1 MLVPTEPKIF
11 HIVHVDRL
19 ASIISDGYLWS
30 DAETRRR
37 GVGGTGIGMDRIKKR
52 RLEELTLSSHP
63 DLFVGDCVP
72 FYFCPRSVML
82 YLIFRGSDPELAYRG
97 GQAPI
102 VHLEADLRQT
112 VTRGDA
118 ARRRWAFT
126 SSNAG
131 SRYFEDYSDL
141 SKLNKLDW
149 DAIQASQWSGD
160 RKGPKQAEFL
170 VESSFP
176 WSLVTRIGVQSDEVG
191 NRALRAMHLS
201 SHRPTVEIKP
211 GWYY

>member
-72 FYFCPRSVML
+72 LYFCPRSVML
-82 YLIFRGSDPELAYRG
+82 YLIFRGSDPDLAYRG
-97 GQAPI
+97 GQGPI

-112 VTRGDA
+112 VTRAGCGQA
-118 ARRRWAFT
+118 PLGIHIVQRR
-126 SSNAG
+126 
-131 SRYFEDYSDL
+131 
-141 SKLNKLDW
+141 
-149 DAIQASQWSGD
+149 
-160 RKGPKQAEFL
+160 
-170 VESSFP
+170 
-176 WSLVTRIGVQSDEVG
+176 VT
-191 NRALRAMHLS
+191 LL
-201 SHRPTVEIKP
+201 
-211 GWYY
+211 